1 MFKQLKNETSD
12 VLTNDRKTYYQ
23 DQGISNLKFYYHYFF
38 LLIYVII
45 VLAYVIYNFIYP
57 SQFSIFMRIIFLALM
72 LLLPFISTWILEKI
86 VGIIYGIYDWLPK
99 NAHKQISN

>member
-1 MFKQLKNETSD
+1 
-12 VLTNDRKTYYQ
+12 
-23 DQGISNLKFYYHYFF
+23 
-38 LLIYVII
+38 
-45 VLAYVIYNFIYP
+45 
-57 SQFSIFMRIIFLALM
+57 M